1 MIQIL
6 YIDSSLVSNVIRKNN
21 PYFVMVGLQEKLNF
35 GKVKVNCY
43 WFDIPCAY
51 YPVNFIATD
60 IVEEK
65 DIKELNWDNLLN
77 DITNKGY
84 SNTKYWIWY
93 FLRRY
98 YDYNASCQFISTS
111 LLDIYHKDELIT
123 TINAEDFNDYG
134 YMVLKEI
141 DIVLD
146 DMIKHGIECENCVKL
161 KEKIRTK
168 EIRMTTEEELIE
180 KGIIKKS

>member
-1 MIQIL
+1 MEKL
-6 YIDSSLVSNVIRKNN
+6 SYIDSSLVSKVMRKHN
-21 PYFVMVGLQEKLNF
+21 PYFILVRVNERLNF
-35 GKVKVNCY
+35 GKVKVECY

-51 YPVNFIATD
+51 YPVCFLGYD

-84 SNTKYWIWY
+84 STTKYWIWY
-93 FLRRY
+93 FLGSF
-98 YDYNASCQFISTS
+98 YDYGSLSQSIGSTKI
-111 LLDIYHKDELIT
+111 DIYHNRDIIATIDAKDF
-123 TINAEDFNDYG
+123 DDYS
-134 YMVLKEI
+134 YQVLKEI

-146 DMIKHGIECENCVKL
+146 DMIKHGIECENCIKL

-168 EIRMTTEEELIE
+168 EISMTTKDELKL
-180 KGIIKKS
+180 KGFIS

>member
-1 MIQIL
+1 MEKLL
-6 YIDSSLVSNVIRKNN
+6 YIDSSLVKKALRKNN
-21 PYFVMVGLQEKLNF
+21 PYFILVRVNERLNF
-35 GKVKVNCY
+35 GKVKVECY

-51 YPVNFIATD
+51 YPVCFLGYC

-84 SNTKYWIWY
+84 SITKYWIWN
-93 FLRRY
+93 FLERY
-98 YDYNASCQFISTS
+98 YNYHALYQFISTS

-123 TINAEDFNDYG
+123 TINAEDFNDYC
-134 YMVLKEI
+134 YMVLKRI

-146 DMIKHGIECENCVKL
+146 DMIKHGIECENCIKL

-168 EIRMTTEEELIE
+168 EISMTTEDELKL
-180 KGIIKKS
+180 KGLIS